1 MPDYFLVCTTVFNKN
16 LCNWHILC
24 SFTLMKQFVF
34 ALLLLFSLSVFAQ
47 QQGSQSQNNCR
58 YEKNEMDKF
67 NKSISRI
74 TKQQTL
80 STRGPEPYLYVKGKN
95 VDGFIGIGLLIQER
109 FPVRYSIKKGDELKI
124 ALTNGEVI
132 TVRCAKEVTGR
143 RYYNGTEYYA
153 NYIFMPD
160 DVQKILA
167 NKVDAIRIYHSEGY
181 TSVNINSNR
190 QMVIQN
196 VIRCV
201 L

>member
-1 MPDYFLVCTTVFNKN
+1 
-16 LCNWHILC
+16 
-24 SFTLMKQFVF
+24 MKQFIF
-34 ALLLLFSLSVFAQ
+34 LFMLLFSLFIYAQ
-47 QQGSQSQNNCR
+47 QQGSQSKNNCR

-80 STRGPEPYLYVKGKN
+80 NTRGPEPYLYVKGKN

-109 FPVRYSIKKGDELKI
+109 FPVRYNIKKGDELKI
-124 ALTNGEVI
+124 AFTNGEVV
-132 TVRCAKEVTGR
+132 TVRCAKEVIPR
-143 RYYNGTEYYA
+143 RSYNGTEYYA

-167 NKVDAIRIYHSEGY
+167 NKVDAVRIFHSEGY
-181 TSVNINSNR
+181 TSINIAPSR
-190 QMVIQN
+190 QLVIQN

-201 L
+201 M

>member
-1 MPDYFLVCTTVFNKN
+1 
-16 LCNWHILC
+16 
-24 SFTLMKQFVF
+24 MKQFVF